1 MRLATV
7 LLGAFLAL
15 WAVLAIAPYDR
26 ADWALENL
34 LTVATLA
41 WLVPE
46 HRRRPLPVLSC
57 VLVFAFMCLHAIGA
71 HYTYAEV
78 PYERWGQEL
87 LGLSINGALG
97 WERNNFDRVV
107 HFAFGLLLAVPMRLQ
122 LGHATGLSERWSW
135 WLPLNLVLVG
145 STLYELLEWGAALVV
160 GGDLG
165 MAYLGTQGD
174 EWDAHKDMAL
184 AIAGAALALSVARVA
199 STLSAGVAGVRVR
212 RGGAGSQ

>member
-1 MRLATV
+1 MTLATG

-15 WAVLAIAPYDR
+15 WAALAIAPFDR

-34 LTVATLA
+34 LTVVTLM

-46 HRRRPLPVLSC
+46 HRRRPLPTASLL
-57 VLVFAFMCLHAIGA
+57 LVFLFLCLHATGA

-78 PYERWGQEL
+78 PYERWGQQW

-97 WERNNFDRVV
+97 WQRNNFDRVV
-107 HFAFGLLLAVPMRLQ
+107 HFAFGLLLVVPMRLQ
-122 LGHATGLSERWSW
+122 LQHVRGLAERWSG
-135 WLPLNLVLVG
+135 WLALNLVLVA
-145 STLYELLEWGAALVV
+145 STLYELLEWGAALLV

-184 AIAGAALALSVARVA
+184 AIAGAALALSVA
-199 STLSAGVAGVRVR
+199 GVARMAGMRIGRR
-212 RGGAGSQ
+212 RGARQ

>member
-1 MRLATV
+1 MGMTLATG
-7 LLGAFLAL
+7 LLGIFLAL
-15 WAVLAIAPYDR
+15 WAALAIAPFDR

-34 LTVATLA
+34 LTVATLI

-46 HRRRPLPVLSC
+46 HRRRPLSAVSL
-57 VLVFAFMCLHAIGA
+57 VLVFVFMCLHITGA

-107 HFAFGLLLAVPMRLQ
+107 HFAFGLLLVVPMRLQ
-122 LGHATGLSERWSW
+122 LRHATGLSERWSW
-135 WLPLNLVLVG
+135 WLAFNLVLVG
-145 STLYELLEWGAALVV
+145 SSLYELLEWGAALVV

-199 STLSAGVAGVRVR
+199 GMTSVWI
-212 RGGAGSQ
+212 GGRATARQ